1 VFVEFL
7 RRSQFLR
14 ALVIT
19 TGVFSFL
26 TWLYIVG
33 RILLNGVDVNKPFV
47 AAVPS
52 ISFFELGAFTFAVSF
67 VSMFLYLWLWG
78 RLARGPIAP

>member
-1 VFVEFL
+1 
-7 RRSQFLR
+7 
-14 ALVIT
+14 
-19 TGVFSFL
+19 
-26 TWLYIVG
+26 VG

-78 RLARGPIAP
+78 GLARGPIAP